1 MMDSQQQAVPTAGQ
15 VSPDGQSVWNG
26 SAWVPNPNLPKPKKK
41 HTVRNVFLAIIALG
55 VLFVG
60 GCMALIGGAANEI
73 SKSIDEH
80 ENQKGGSNNPI
91 TLDVGEGF
99 TIGDTSYAKGWTV
112 KNDVLGS
119 AEVKGL
125 QVTNNGSEPDYPS
138 VEFRFWNGKTML
150 AEVSC
155 GLLEEVPAG
164 TTQKLD
170 CTGDEPLPAK
180 FEKVTVQNSM

>member
-1 MMDSQQQAVPTAGQ
+1 MTNDQQAMPPAGQ
-15 VSPDGQSVWNG
+15 VSPDGQTVWTG
-26 SAWVPNPNLPKPKKK
+26 SAWAPNPNLPKPKKK
-41 HTVRNVFLAIIALG
+41 HTVRNVILVILALG
-55 VLFVG
+55 ILFMG

-91 TLDVGEGF
+91 TLKVGESF
-99 TIGDTSYAKGWTV
+99 TIGDTSYAEGWTV
-112 KNDVLGS
+112 KNDVLDS

-125 QVTNNGSEPDYPS
+125 KVTNNGEESDYPS
-138 VEFRFWNGKTML
+138 VEFRFWNGTTML

-164 TTQKLD
+164 TTQVLD
-170 CTGDEPLPAK
+170 CSGDEPLPAK
-180 FEKVTVQNSM
+180 YEKLTVQNSM

>member
-1 MMDSQQQAVPTAGQ
+1 MTENQQATPAAGQ
-15 VSPDGQSVWNG
+15 VSPDGQSVWSG
-26 SAWVPNPNLPKPKKK
+26 SAWVPNPNLPTPKKK
-41 HTVRNVFLAIIALG
+41 HTVRNVILVLLG
-55 VLFVG
+55 LFILFMG
-60 GCMALIGGAANEI
+60 GCMALIGGAANEV

-80 ENQKGGSNNPI
+80 ENQEGGSNNPI
-91 TLDVGEGF
+91 TLEVGEAF
-99 TIGDTSYAKGWTV
+99 TIGDTSYAGGWTV

-125 QVTNNGSEPDYPS
+125 KVTNNGEESDYPS
-138 VEFRFWNGKTML
+138 VEFRFWNGNTML

-170 CTGDEPLPAK
+170 CSGDESLPAK
-180 FEKVTVQNSM
+180 YEKLTVQNSM